1 MDETTLTREMLR
13 QLLIEELPQ
22 VIREYPNVR
31 YGLIGVVA
39 ETFARQSDIQS
50 ILQHL
55 EALRED
61 FNRQMAEFARR
72 QDGHE
77 VAMQALREDFNRQ
90 MAEFARRQD
99 EFARRLDEFAR
110 RLDKHEVAM
119 QALREDFNRQMAE
132 FARRQDEHDA
142 AMQALR
148 EDFNRQMAEFAR
160 QQNRFIQR
168 IESHIGALGARWGL
182 MAEEAFRTGLA
193 GILDERLGLHVER
206 FWQMDTAGQ
215 VFGQPDQVE
224 IDVVLHNGDHWLME
238 LKSSISRGE
247 VYLFERKVAFY
258 EQARGVKAKRKIII
272 SPMVERGA
280 EKVAASLGI
289 EVYTSAYEFEP

>member
-1 MDETTLTREMLR
+1 MDEVILTRETLR
-13 QLLIEELPQ
+13 QLLIEELPD

-31 YGLIGVVA
+31 YSLIGVMA

-55 EALRED
+55 DTLRED

-77 VAMQALREDFNRQ
+77 AAMQALREDFNRQ

-99 EFARRLDEFAR
+99 EFARRQDEFAR
-110 RLDKHEVAM
+110 RLDKHE
-119 QALREDFNRQMAE
+119 
-132 FARRQDEHDA
+132 A

-160 QQNRFIQR
+160 QQNRFMQR

-193 GILDERLGLHVER
+193 GILDERLGLRVER

-215 VFGQPDQVE
+215 VFGRPDQVE

-258 EQARGVKAKRKIII
+258 EEARGVKAKRKIII

>member
-1 MDETTLTREMLR
+1 MDEVILTRETLR
-13 QLLIEELPQ
+13 QLLIEELPD

-31 YGLIGVVA
+31 YSLIGVMA

-55 EALRED
+55 D
-61 FNRQMAEFARR
+61 
-72 QDGHE
+72 
-77 VAMQALREDFNRQ
+77 
-90 MAEFARRQD
+90 
-99 EFARRLDEFAR
+99 
-110 RLDKHEVAM
+110 
-119 QALREDFNRQMAE
+119 
-132 FARRQDEHDA
+132 
-142 AMQALR
+142 ALR

-160 QQNRFIQR
+160 QQNRFMQR

-193 GILDERLGLHVER
+193 GILDERLGLRVER

-215 VFGQPDQVE
+215 VFGRPDQVE

-258 EQARGVKAKRKIII
+258 EEARGVKAKRKIII